1 MEVGVHHL
9 CLDKDQIAEVRTP
22 PGLLLTLVLEYESP
36 LTYVLKKKKKRS
48 LYFFSFPLK
57 GYCNF
62 E

>member
-36 LTYVLKKKKKRS
+36 LTYVLKKKKKKIS
-48 LYFFSFPLK
+48 LLLFLSLK
-57 GYCNF
+57 GLL
-62 E
+62 